1 MGARMREGQKRDFA
15 RQLRRNMS
23 DAEQK
28 LWQYLRGRQ
37 LAGCRFRRQHP
48 VGPYIADFACL
59 ERHLLIEVDGGQH
72 NGSQSDAHRE
82 AFLREKGFVVVR
94 FWNNDVL
101 EHLEGVCDVIL
112 RYLGDPYPHPGLPPQ
127 AGEGAK
133 QEPSPVYGRGLGEG
147 PALRGKRFA
156 AKPHPH
162 PGLPSQ
168 AGQGDKLGT
177 SSDTGE

>member
-1 MGARMREGQKRDFA
+1 MREGQKRDFA
-15 RQLRRNMS
+15 RQLRRSMS

-28 LWQYLRGRQ
+28 LWQCLRCRH
-37 LAGCRFRRQHP
+37 LAGFRFRRQHP

-72 NGSQSDAHRE
+72 NGSQTDARRE
-82 AFLREKGFVVVR
+82 AFLRGKGFEIVR

-112 RYLGDPYPHPGLPPQ
+112 RYLGDSHPHPGLPPQ
-127 AGEGAK
+127 AGEGDK
-133 QEPSPVYGRGLGEG
+133 QKPSPVYGRGLGEG
-147 PALRGKRFA
+147 SALRWNRSA
-156 AKPHPH
+156 AKPHAHPDLPPH
-162 PGLPSQ
+162 
-168 AGQGDKLGT
+168 AGEGDKLGT